1 MEVSGGIDRGA
12 FILNIKLIEI
22 KLNFYI
28 HSNCVHER
36 TESLCTERERKL
48 KKKSYLLL
56 DWKEL
61 MWRELGLR
69 KEVS

>member
-56 DWKEL
+56 D
-61 MWRELGLR
+61 
-69 KEVS
+69 

>member
-36 TESLCTERERKL
+36 TESLCTERERKF
-48 KKKSYLLL
+48 KKKILFAI
-56 DWKEL
+56 
-61 MWRELGLR
+61 GLKR
-69 KEVS
+69 INVT